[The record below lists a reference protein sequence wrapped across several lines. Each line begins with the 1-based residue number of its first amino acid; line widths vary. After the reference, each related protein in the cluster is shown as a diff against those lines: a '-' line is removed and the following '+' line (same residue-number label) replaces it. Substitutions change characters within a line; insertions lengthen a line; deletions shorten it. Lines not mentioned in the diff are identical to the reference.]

1 MKACTRFVFSGPPS
15 RWCII
20 IFLSVSL
27 GVEFCFLTNQSLL
40 NHLDWF
46 VDCFAEIQEHGIKKV
61 NPSIT
66 FLILNYF
73 IFFNNLTFNISI
85 ANGTSMP
92 LNISRLLFR
101 LVNANMPPFRS

>member
-1 MKACTRFVFSGPPS
+1 MVYYHV
-15 RWCII
+15 
-20 IFLSVSL
+20 FLSVSL

-40 NHLDWF
+40 NHLDWL

-66 FLILNYF
+66 FLILNYY

-92 LNISRLLFR
+92 LNNVLLMQIC
-101 LVNANMPPFRS
+101 LLSDLN

>member
-61 NPSIT
+61 NSI
-66 FLILNYF
+66 NYF
-73 IFFNNLTFNISI
+73 LDFK
-85 ANGTSMP
+85 
-92 LNISRLLFR
+92 LFYFLQQSDIQYFHSKR
-101 LVNANMPPFRS
+101 HKYAFE